1 MNYYAE
7 VMDREGFTV
16 ADAKVDERVAFIR
29 RVYAHLLGATAL
41 FVCAC
46 VVFMK
51 TGIIHGPM
59 VALLQGGQWW
69 LLLIGFMAASYAAQ
83 AMANSQAGPGVQYLG
98 LGLYAVIEAVIFYP
112 LMLMVTA
119 RQGGGTDILF
129 QAGTVTMLIFGGLTA
144 IVMLT
149 KSDFSFLRNFLWL
162 ATIAAFIFVLVG
174 AFTGGFSGGL
184 IFITAMIVLFSGWI
198 LYDTSNVLHHYH
210 TSQHVAASLAL
221 FSSLTTL
228 FWYVIRL
235 MSILQS
241 DD

>member
-1 MNYYAE
+1 MNYYAD
-7 VMDREGFTV
+7 VMEREGFTV
-16 ADAKVDERVAFIR
+16 ADANVNERVAFIR

-41 FVCAC
+41 FVAAC
-46 VVFMK
+46 VFFVK
-51 TGIIHGPM
+51 TGVLQGVMLGMI
-59 VALLQGGQWW
+59 QGGQWW

-83 AMANSQAGPGVQYLG
+83 AMANSQAGPGVQYAG
-98 LGLYAVIEAVIFYP
+98 LGLYAIIEAVIFYP
-112 LMLMVTA
+112 LMLMVTRRPDGA
-119 RQGGGTDILF
+119 DLLL
-129 QAGTVTMLIFGGLTA
+129 QAGSVTMLIFGGLTA

-149 KSDFSFLRNFLWL
+149 KSDFSFLKNFLWL
-162 ATIAAFIFVLVG
+162 ASIAATVFVLVG
-174 AFTGGFSGGL
+174 AFTGAFSFGL
-184 IFITAMIVLFSGWI
+184 IFVTAMIVLFSGWI

-210 TSQHVAASLAL
+210 TSQYVAASLAL

>member
-7 VMDREGFTV
+7 MMDRDGFA
-16 ADAKVDERVAFIR
+16 ADAAVDERVAFIR
-29 RVYAHLLGATAL
+29 RVYVHLLGATAL
-41 FVCAC
+41 FVAC
-46 VVFMK
+46 CVLFMQ
-51 TGIIHGPM
+51 TGIIHAPM
-59 VALLQGGQWW
+59 TSLLKGGQWW

-83 AMANSQAGPGVQYLG
+83 AMANSRAGAGVQYLG
-98 LGLYAVIEAVIFYP
+98 LGMYSVLQAVIFYP
-112 LMLMVTA
+112 LMLMVT
-119 RQGGGTDILF
+119 RQPNGGDLLV
-129 QAGTVTMLIFGGLTA
+129 QSGTVTMVIFGVLTA

-149 KSDFSFLRNFLWL
+149 RSDFSFLRNVLWL
-162 ATIAAFIFVLVG
+162 ATIGATVFILVG
-174 AFTGGFSGGL
+174 AFFGGFSMGL
-184 IFITAMIVLFSGWI
+184 IFVTAMIVLFSGWI

-235 MSILQS
+235 MSILNS

>member
-1 MNYYAE
+1 
-7 VMDREGFTV
+7 
-16 ADAKVDERVAFIR
+16 
-29 RVYAHLLGATAL
+29 
-41 FVCAC
+41 
-46 VVFMK
+46 MK

-59 VALLQGGQWW
+59 MALLQGGQWW
-69 LLLIGFMAASYAAQ
+69 LLLIGFMGASYAAQ
-83 AMANSQAGPGVQYLG
+83 AMANSRSGPGIQYLG
-98 LGLYAVIEAVIFYP
+98 LGLYAIVEAVIFYP
-112 LMLMVTA
+112 LMFMVTRRPDGA
-119 RQGGGTDILF
+119 DLLVQS
-129 QAGTVTMLIFGGLTA
+129 GTVTMVIFGVLTA

-162 ATIAAFIFVLVG
+162 ATIAATVFVLVG
-174 AFTGGFSGGL
+174 AFVGGFSVGL

-235 MSILQS
+235 MSILNS